1 MPGRADTTNAQ
12 HRAYTPS
19 TLSRCRNEPVF
30 SNKGKQ
36 RSASTIP
43 LGREALLR
51 NNVRQNRLVGEQ
63 LDPALLRMLLRQ
75 PEGEMRQKGGDEQ
88 YPPGPVRRLA
98 MNGNPADQLP
108 QENKPPHTFG
118 VAYHGEHGVGDLM
131 GMGSNAMPFGGVVDR
146 HQQWLVRQH
155 PIGQPVGIKRANKKK
170 KAEGLPQSLV
180 EQFKEGNRKRQGTPT
195 MNQSRNQSPSRGASR
210 NAPPSLGAD
219 YDEGERFGAQTLG
232 TRDLM
237 LERCVPNTRVFAPG
251 VPAPL
256 GQ

>member
-1 MPGRADTTNAQ
+1 MRIMPPRHFKSNFHEGAYRPYNKVMNEALPDGCFSHQMLHKTHLQPGMGPSMMIGATSPLAPSRYLKNKSTKAWVSFLSESGAGQERRQMPGRADTTNAQ

-118 VAYHGEHGVGDLM
+118 VAYHGE
-131 GMGSNAMPFGGVVDR
+131 
-146 HQQWLVRQH
+146 
-155 PIGQPVGIKRANKKK
+155 
-170 KAEGLPQSLV
+170 
-180 EQFKEGNRKRQGTPT
+180 
-195 MNQSRNQSPSRGASR
+195 
-210 NAPPSLGAD
+210 
-219 YDEGERFGAQTLG
+219 
-232 TRDLM
+232 
-237 LERCVPNTRVFAPG
+237 
-251 VPAPL
+251 
-256 GQ
+256 